1 MNNSVKQ
8 ITKKKIIFIGA
19 GNLATCLSLAWQKKG
34 ISIYQVFS
42 RTEKSARELATKL
55 NCSWTTNILEIKDDA
70 DLYVFSVKDSVLK
83 DLLETMPPNNGIWVH
98 TAGSMSISVFPD
110 SHSSCGVFYPLQ
122 TFSKDR
128 PVDFTDIPIFLEA
141 RNADVYALLED
152 IAKQLSNN
160 VIRASS
166 LQRQYL
172 HIAAV
177 FACNFTN
184 HMYAI
189 AENILSA
196 HKLDFKSLIPLIQ
209 ETAQKTI
216 SLHPIDAQT
225 GPAVRYDENVINKH
239 LDFLSDTP
247 TLQTLYKEL
256 SNSIHKYAVNTHL
269 QENEPNKL

>member
-1 MNNSVKQ
+1 MEQV
-8 ITKKKIIFIGA
+8 TKKIIFIGA
-19 GNLATCLSLAWQKKG
+19 GNLATSLSLALKKKG
-34 ISIYQVFS
+34 FSICQVFS
-42 RTEKSARELATKL
+42 RTEESARELARKL
-55 NCSWTTNILEIKDDA
+55 DCLWTTNILEIKDDA
-70 DLYVFSVKDSVLK
+70 DLYIFSVKDSALQ
-83 DLLETMPPNNGIWVH
+83 DLLVTMPPNNGVWVH
-98 TAGSMSISVFPD
+98 TAGSMPISVFPE
-110 SHSSCGVFYPLQ
+110 SNNNCGVFYPLQ
-122 TFSKDR
+122 TFSKNR

-141 RNADVYALLED
+141 RTSKVYDLLEN

-160 VIRASS
+160 IIQVSS

-177 FACNFTN
+177 FACNFAN

-209 ETAQKTI
+209 ETAQKTT
-216 SLHPIDAQT
+216 SFHPIDAQT

-239 LDFLSDTP
+239 IALLSDTP

-256 SNSIHKYAVNTHL
+256 SRNIHKYAVNQHL
-269 QENEPNKL
+269 QGNEPNKL